1 MTGVSWH
8 PYVVDDAE
16 FRSLQFNDLDIQSRM
31 RKSAPDELVLSYT
44 QAMVAFMLFIEQPRH
59 VLIVGLGGGSLSK
72 FCYRHLPATRITTIE
87 ISAEVIALRD
97 QFCIPPD
104 DDRFQVVCADIADWL
119 PGKRGIADV
128 ILLDGYDAEGVPAS
142 ISDNAF
148 YSLCNDALDEHGMVI
163 ANVNLGAVASSDG
176 IRKTLG
182 RLIGQAISIRSTAGH
197 NDVVFAFRDPDF
209 PEVKLLK
216 ARAKALQEQTGLD
229 FPLLLDRI
237 RSAAASMLYGMG

>member
-1 MTGVSWH
+1 MTDVSWH
-8 PYVVDDAE
+8 PYIVEDQE
-16 FRSLQFNDLDIQSRM
+16 FRSLQFNELDIQSRM

-59 VLIVGLGGGSLSK
+59 VLIAGLGGGSLSK
-72 FCYRHLPATRITTIE
+72 FCYRHLPETRITTVE

-97 QFCIPPD
+97 RFCIPPD
-104 DDRFQVVCADIADWL
+104 DERFQVVNADMATWL
-119 PGKRGIADV
+119 QGKHKVADV

-148 YSLCNDALDEHGMVI
+148 YTLCNDALDGHGMLV
-163 ANVNLGAVASSDG
+163 ANVNLGAVHSSSG
-176 IRKTLG
+176 IRRTLG
-182 RLIGQAISIRSTAGH
+182 KLIGQAISIRSSAGH

-216 ARAKALQEQTGLD
+216 AQAKALQEKTGVE
-229 FPLLLDRI
+229 FPVLLDRI